1 MQVLYEEEGEVKV
14 GTVLAQA
21 PASFQV
27 ESPHGRR
34 TKVKQG
40 SVVLTFDS
48 PPAAELIDQARR
60 YAETLDA
67 DFLWQCS
74 SGEFDFR
81 ALARDYVGREPTAIE
96 AAGVLLKLQGSPM
109 YFYRR
114 GKGRFQAAPEET
126 LKLALASQEKKK
138 RQQAQ
143 AEVWTQSLARF
154 ECPAEIAA
162 LKDELLYA
170 PDRNK
175 IETRAFEEACR
186 RTGLTPARLFERA
199 GLLDDTHAYHLH
211 RFLHE
216 FFPRSAGFPPHEV
229 ALVRDELPVA
239 DVRAFSLDEVG
250 TTEIDDAFSVV
261 RLPDGG
267 VRVGVHIAAPAL
279 GIAPSSPLD
288 TIARERLS
296 TAYMPG
302 RKYTMLPDDVVAAFS
317 LDHGAAQPAVSLY
330 FEVGADGLPLST
342 HSRVERVPIAANL
355 RHAQYDVLNTAFEK
369 GEGAGLEYE
378 DDLRELW
385 RVALALEKR
394 RGRPSTGT
402 AILDYT
408 FFVEDDRVRI
418 VPRKRGSPL
427 DKLVSELMILV
438 NSTWGALL
446 AERDVAAI
454 YRVQSTGKV
463 RLSVHAEAHEGLGVS
478 CYAWMSSPLRRYV
491 DLVNQWQL
499 VSSLQ
504 GRRPPFTRTSEGL
517 LTALRAFEITYARY
531 DEHQRAMDTSWS
543 LRWLLQE
550 SRDTIDGTVIRE
562 NLVRLEGLPMVI
574 RVGSLPEL
582 PSGTRVRLAIREV
595 DLIERSLDVQ
605 FREALTSEAPALA
618 ETGEI
623 PEEKA

>member
-21 PASFQV
+21 SASFQV

-34 TKVKQG
+34 SKVKQG
-40 SVVLTFDS
+40 NVLLAFES
-48 PPAAELIDQARR
+48 PSAGELLDQARR
-60 YAETLDA
+60 YADGLDTE
-67 DFLWQCS
+67 FLWQCS
-74 SGEFDFR
+74 TGEFEFR
-81 ALARDYVGREPTAIE
+81 GLARDYVGREPSAVE
-96 AAGVLLKLQGSPM
+96 AAGVLLKLHSAPM

-126 LKLALASQEKKK
+126 LKLALAGLEKKK
-138 RQQAQ
+138 RLQAQ
-143 AEVWTQSLARF
+143 AEAWTQSLRRG

-175 IETRAFEEACR
+175 VETRAFEDACKQA
-186 RTGLTPARLFERA
+186 GLSAARMFERC
-199 GLLDDTHAYHLH
+199 GLLGDTHAYHLN

-216 FFPRSAGFPPHEV
+216 FFPKGADFPAHPV
-229 ALVRDELPVA
+229 AAATDELPLS

-261 RLPDGG
+261 RLESGNI
-267 VRVGVHIAAPAL
+267 RVGIHIAAPAL
-279 GIAPSSPLD
+279 GIAPGSPLD

-302 RKYTMLPDDVVAAFS
+302 RKYTMLPDDVVAGFS
-317 LDHGAAQPAVSLY
+317 LDHGSAQPAVSLY
-330 FEVGADGLPLST
+330 FEVGADGLPLGT
-342 HSRVERVPIAANL
+342 HSRVERVNIAANL

-369 GEGAGLEYE
+369 GESAGLPYE

-394 RGRPSTGT
+394 RGRPSTGA

-438 NSTWGALL
+438 NTSWGELL

-463 RLSVHAEAHEGLGVS
+463 RLSVHPEGHEGLGVG

-499 VSSLQ
+499 VASLQ
-504 GRRPPFTRTSEGL
+504 GRRAPFTRTSEGL
-517 LTALRAFEITYARY
+517 LSALRAFEITYARY
-531 DEHQRAMDTSWS
+531 DEHQRAMETYWS

-550 SRDTIDGTVIRE
+550 GRDSVDGAVIRE

-574 RVGSLPEL
+574 RAPSLPDL
-582 PSGTRVRLAIREV
+582 APGTRVRLAVKQI
-595 DLIERSLDVQ
+595 DLVERSLDAP
-605 FREALTSEAPALA
+605 FREVLPGSEAALT
-618 ETGEI
+618 
-623 PEEKA
+623 